1 MPTTFQAVSESV
13 QKSETIFDRIPAVFE
28 AAIEV
33 TNALHKMRTGLS
45 DEKWE
50 ELVEQHELLVDLVDS
65 TLDLEDAIE
74 GIARKEETNA

>member
-1 MPTTFQAVSESV
+1 MTTTFQAITEAV
-13 QKSETIFDRIPAVFE
+13 QKSETVFDRIPAVFE

-65 TLDLEDAIE
+65 TIDLEDAIE

>member
-1 MPTTFQAVSESV
+1 MTTTFQAITEAV
-13 QKSETIFDRIPAVFE
+13 QKSETVFDRIPAIFE

-50 ELVEQHELLVDLVDS
+50 ELVEHELLVDLVDS

>member
-1 MPTTFQAVSESV
+1 MTTTFLAVTEAV

-33 TNALHKMRTGLS
+33 SNALHKMRTELS
-45 DEKWE
+45 NEEWE
-50 ELVEQHELLVDLVDS
+50 ELMDENPLLEELVDS

-74 GIARKEETNA
+74 GIARSK